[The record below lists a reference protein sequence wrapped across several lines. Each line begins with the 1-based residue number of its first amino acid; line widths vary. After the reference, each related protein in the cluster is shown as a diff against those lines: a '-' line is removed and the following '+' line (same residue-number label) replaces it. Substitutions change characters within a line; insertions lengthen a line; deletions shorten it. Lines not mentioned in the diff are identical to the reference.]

1 MHETDRWSLAL
12 LAREATRNVF
22 STAARL
28 FPVVLLAVL
37 LGSAQASLA
46 VQQGQGL
53 ERQIAEL
60 RAQGRNVLA
69 ATQAVQDSP
78 VLIDRDSC
86 EGLTALSVVER
97 AGIQVLDAPSMDLP
111 QLGAKVPVRPVSTTL
126 LPELATHDAV
136 VGRSIAESAGRGPSQ
151 RFDLVTGAS
160 GSGTVSA
167 LVGSGDG
174 AGLGG
179 TGAVFVA
186 ADRSIATS
194 ATCSVVLTPF
204 ADASAAAPVIAAALD
219 VQDNPV
225 LVSTELRE
233 TTDVV
238 ALFLTRIERFLP
250 LLLGAIGGLTVAVVG
265 SLRSSELAAY
275 RLSGTSPRSLGV
287 LLALEQSLVAGTFV
301 TASAATTLLLAGQAL
316 APAASVLWTIAG
328 GLVWLVVGNIV
339 ALPVLR
345 RRPSDMAKDR

>member
-1 MHETDRWSLAL
+1 VHETDRWPLAL

-46 VQQGQGL
+46 VQQGSRL
-53 ERQIAEL
+53 EQQIAEL
-60 RAQGRNVLA
+60 RTQGRNVLS
-69 ATQAVQDSP
+69 ATQTAPESP
-78 VLIDRDSC
+78 ILIDRDSC
-86 EGLTALSVVER
+86 EALAALPVVER
-97 AGIQVLDAPSMDLP
+97 AGIQVGAAPTLDLP
-111 QLGAKVPVRPVSTTL
+111 QLGAKTPVRPVSTTL

-136 VGRSIAESAGRGPSQ
+136 IGRGLAQTAGLTPGQ
-151 RFDLVTGAS
+151 QLNLAIGAKA
-160 GSGTVSA
+160 GIVNA

-186 ADRSIATS
+186 ADRSTTTNP
-194 ATCSVVLTPF
+194 TCSVVLTPF
-204 ADASAAAPVIAAALD
+204 ADASAAAPVVAAALH

-225 LVSTELRE
+225 LVSAELRE

-238 ALFLTRIERFLP
+238 ALYLARIERFLP

-287 LLALEQSLVAGTFV
+287 LLALEQALIAGVFVA
-301 TASAATTLLLAGQAL
+301 ASTAATLVLAGQAL
-316 APAASVLWTIAG
+316 APAASVLWSAAG
-328 GLVWLVVGNIV
+328 GLVWLVVGNLLS
-339 ALPVLR
+339 LPVLR